1 VIFFELAFTAII
13 PLIFFTIASSIA
25 SLEEQKTWKLFVV
38 MIAVFLCTVL
48 ISAMLMIAGVC
59 VSNSSRHYN
68 FKMPLENIVAGDG
81 GSQIT
86 QLLTNDFY
94 ELLSRKVCWL

>member
-1 VIFFELAFTAII
+1 
-13 PLIFFTIASSIA
+13 
-25 SLEEQKTWKLFVV
+25 
-38 MIAVFLCTVL
+38 
-48 ISAMLMIAGVC
+48 MIAGVF

-86 QLLTNDFY
+86 QLLTANDFTNY
-94 ELLSRKVCWL
+94 FQEKVCWL

>member
-1 VIFFELAFTAII
+1 
-13 PLIFFTIASSIA
+13 
-25 SLEEQKTWKLFVV
+25 
-38 MIAVFLCTVL
+38 
-48 ISAMLMIAGVC
+48 MIAGV

-86 QLLTNDFY
+86 QLLTANDFY
-94 ELLSRKVCWL
+94 ELLSRKSMLALIIFSF

>member
-1 VIFFELAFTAII
+1 
-13 PLIFFTIASSIA
+13 
-25 SLEEQKTWKLFVV
+25 

-48 ISAMLMIAGVC
+48 ISAMLMIAGVF
-59 VSNSSRHYN
+59 VNSSRHYN

-86 QLLTNDFY
+86 QLLTAKFY